1 MDQIFLNGVFVPA
14 DEARVSVF
22 DRSFLYG
29 DGLFETIR
37 CYEGLPFAWALH
49 LDRLHAGAEFLRL
62 RLPFSDEAL
71 LDAALEL
78 LRRNGLADAVVRLH
92 VSRGVGRRG
101 YSPAGADAPGVVIT
115 THPAPEVSPERPL
128 KWRLATSPFRVP
140 AGDPLAPF
148 KTGSR
153 LLNVLA
159 RQRAEEAG
167 ADEALLLDTDGH
179 VAEAASG
186 NVFWHADGIWH
197 TPPTASGALAG
208 VTRRVLMEALAAA
221 EQPCRE
227 TLAGPEALLAAE
239 AAVVTASGMEVVR
252 AISLDGRPLAQGSA
266 AEALHRLHRQGVRDA
281 LGRRFSVGSPG
292 DAF

>member
-1 MDQIFLNGVFVPA
+1 MEVFLNGAFVPA
-14 DEARVSVF
+14 CEARVSVF

-37 CYEGLPFAWALH
+37 CYDGLPFAWAQH

-71 LDAALEL
+71 LAAALEV
-78 LRRNGLADAVVRLH
+78 LRRHGLSGAMVRLH

-101 YSPAGADAPGVVIT
+101 YSPAGAEEPGVIIT
-115 THPAPEVSPERPL
+115 AHPAPEVSPERPL

-167 ADEALLLDTDGH
+167 TDEALLLDTAGH

-186 NVFWHADGIWH
+186 NVFWHADGAWH
-197 TPPTASGALAG
+197 TPPPATGALAG
-208 VTRRVLMEALAAA
+208 VTRRVLLEALAAA
-221 EQPCRE
+221 GRPCHE
-227 TLAGPEALLAAE
+227 SCAGPEALLAAD
-239 AAVVTASGMEVVR
+239 AVVVTSSGVEVAR
-252 AISLDGRPLAQGSA
+252 AVSLDGRPLAPGGASD
-266 AEALHRLHRQGVRDA
+266 ALHRLHRDCVRAA
-281 LGRRFSVGSPG
+281 LGRRFSVGTG
-292 DAF
+292 GRTF

>member
-1 MDQIFLNGVFVPA
+1 MEVFLNGAFLPA

-37 CYEGLPFAWALH
+37 CYGGLPFAWTRH

-62 RLPFSDEAL
+62 RVPLSDEAL
-71 LDAALEL
+71 LGAALEL
-78 LRRNGLADAVVRLH
+78 LRRNGLTDALVRLQ

-101 YSPAGADAPGVVIT
+101 YSPAGAEQPLVVIT
-115 THPAPEVSPERPL
+115 AHPAPEVSPERPL
-128 KWRLATSPFRVP
+128 RWRLVTAPFRLV
-140 AGDPLAPF
+140 AGEELGAF

-167 ADEALLLDTDGH
+167 ADEALLLDTRGH

-186 NVFWHADGIWH
+186 NVFWHAEGGWH
-197 TPPTASGALAG
+197 TPPLATGALAG
-208 VTRRVLMEALAAA
+208 VTRLGVFETLARAGRA
-221 EQPCRE
+221 CRE
-227 TLAGPEALLAAE
+227 TWAGPEALTAAD
-239 AAVVTASGMEVVR
+239 AVVVTSSGAEVVR
-252 AISLDGRPLAQGSA
+252 VVSLDGRSLAQHPVA
-266 AEALHRLHRQGVRDA
+266 DELHRACRESVVEA
-281 LGRRFSVGSPG
+281 LGRRFCG
-292 DAF
+292 